1 MSSPFNPDFEYS
13 SEETI
18 ALTDE
23 LGRSLECYVE
33 HSLEVDGLVYLLL
46 MPVDIPITIISWENE
61 APGESTLEEAEVE
74 AVMLE
79 DDAEITEIFANARA
93 VLAEQNLSLK
103 HTAHTLT
110 AVGELPPIEEEQI
123 LTLDMGEGEA
133 DEDDDLDTEEL
144 QLLASFYYSD
154 RHYSIYTPLT
164 PLLFFARYDDRRD
177 RLDLVSPEEEGF
189 QPILE
194 ELLFEEL
201 EDN

>member
-1 MSSPFNPDFEYS
+1 MSSPFNSNSEYS
-13 SEETI
+13 SEDTI
-18 ALTDE
+18 SLADE
-23 LGRSLECYVE
+23 QGRSLECYVE
-33 HSLEVDGLVYLLL
+33 HSLETEGKVYILL
-46 MPVDIPITIISWENE
+46 MPVDIPITIISWDEDT
-61 APGESTLEEAEVE
+61 PEEEEVE

-79 DDAEITEIFANARA
+79 DDDEITEIFANAKA

-110 AVGELPPIEEEQI
+110 AVGELPPIEDEQI
-123 LTLDMGEGEA
+123 LTLDMGEEGE
-133 DEDDDLDTEEL
+133 EPSDLDTEEL
-144 QLLASFYYSD
+144 QLLASFYFSD
-154 RHYSIYTPLT
+154 RKYSIYTPLT

-177 RLDLVSPEEEGF
+177 KLELVSPEEEGF